1 MGQRTELNKKVLIRK
16 TLEQYIL
23 SKEKADAKALKKR
36 GTWCTQGI
44 ERPVWFTYSRSRFLA

>member
-1 MGQRTELNKKVLIRK
+1 MNKKVLIRK

-44 ERPVWFTYSRSRFLA
+44 EKPVWFTYSRSGFLA